1 LVTVSDAR
9 GLSYYGD
16 DSIMSRLGMDF
27 TTLENARNNLIHIGL
42 IAWKKPL
49 YQVLCLDTFV
59 STATVRT
66 AMDGPMSLKDIFKHI
81 GGQHG

>member
-1 LVTVSDAR
+1 VTVSDAS

-16 DSIMSRLGMDF
+16 DSIMNRLCMDF
-27 TTLENARNNLIHIGL
+27 STLEKARDNLIHIGL

-49 YQVLCLDTFV
+49 YQVLSLDTFV
-59 STATVRT
+59 KTATART
-66 AMDGPMSLKDIFKHI
+66 VMDRPVSLKDILQHI